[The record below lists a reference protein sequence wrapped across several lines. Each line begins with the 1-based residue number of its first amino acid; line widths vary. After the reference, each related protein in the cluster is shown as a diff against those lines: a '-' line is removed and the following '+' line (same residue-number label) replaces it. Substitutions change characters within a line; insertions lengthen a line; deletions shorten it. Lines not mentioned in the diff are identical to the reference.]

1 MLLLQQV
8 GQGAGREG
16 KDLLGV
22 FSTHISSTNSNP
34 LDASAL
40 CVYPL
45 DELDRHIDSTRDL
58 CYTQDGRVEGKGEV
72 AYIEYEVK
80 SSCAN
85 LPPVKTQERKGLG
98 IFKQSS
104 LSITCSYKTLK
115 LLFLSGPLRIACY
128 SVFCFVC
135 LLHYA

>member
-8 GQGAGREG
+8 GQGAGQQGE
-16 KDLLGV
+16 DLLGV
-22 FSTHISSTNSNP
+22 FSTHISSINNSP

-58 CYTQDGRVEGKGEV
+58 CYTQDGLVEGKEKV

-85 LPPVKTQERKGLG
+85 LPLVSVQESKGFVLDGDADIFSNGRKANISGFL
-98 IFKQSS
+98 KQ
-104 LSITCSYKTLK
+104 
-115 LLFLSGPLRIACY
+115 G
-128 SVFCFVC
+128 FCQ
-135 LLHYA
+135 

>member
-1 MLLLQQV
+1 M

-16 KDLLGV
+16 ENLLGV
-22 FSTHISSTNSNP
+22 FSTRSSSTNSNS

-45 DELDRHIDSTRDL
+45 DELDKHIDSTRDL
-58 CYTQDGRVEGKGEV
+58 CYTQNGRVEGKGEV

-85 LPPVKTQERKGLG
+85 LPLVK
-98 IFKQSS
+98 
-104 LSITCSYKTLK
+104 
-115 LLFLSGPLRIACY
+115 
-128 SVFCFVC
+128 
-135 LLHYA
+135 LHYMKCLTVNIT

>member
-1 MLLLQQV
+1 MPLLQQV

-22 FSTHISSTNSNP
+22 FSTHVSSTNNSP

-58 CYTQDGRVEGKGEV
+58 CYTQDGRVEGRGEV

-85 LPPVKTQERKGLG
+85 LPLVRKM
-98 IFKQSS
+98 
-104 LSITCSYKTLK
+104 
-115 LLFLSGPLRIACY
+115 
-128 SVFCFVC
+128 
-135 LLHYA
+135 